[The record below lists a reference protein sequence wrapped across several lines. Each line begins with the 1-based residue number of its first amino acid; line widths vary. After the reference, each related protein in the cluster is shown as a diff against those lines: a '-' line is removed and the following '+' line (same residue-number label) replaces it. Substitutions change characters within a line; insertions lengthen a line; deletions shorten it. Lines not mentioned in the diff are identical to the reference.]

1 MNYSFYQ
8 YIMTVLQ
15 KCILKYIL
23 PDIIVD
29 KLAFFFKKQKP
40 WFVYFFMFFY
50 FKLFY
55 SLMF

>member
-1 MNYSFYQ
+1 
-8 YIMTVLQ
+8 MTVLQ